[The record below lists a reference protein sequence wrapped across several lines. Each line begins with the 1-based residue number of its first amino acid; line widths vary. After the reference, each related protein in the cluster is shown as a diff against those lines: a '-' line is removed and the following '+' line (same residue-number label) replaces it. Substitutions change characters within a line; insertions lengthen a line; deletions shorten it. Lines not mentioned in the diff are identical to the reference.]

1 LRNFTANRTKIKRFW
16 PGMISTI
23 SNIGEIGLGG
33 GFKEERPYFGLTTS
47 IFFNLLKG
55 AALT

>member
-1 LRNFTANRTKIKRFW
+1 
-16 PGMISTI
+16 MISTI